1 MRNLFKL
8 KKENEK
14 IKDTIIRNTK
24 KLFEHEEEYCKPVSR
39 GNFWNSNYIEY
50 EMMIEIKTYQS
61 DNIFGKLK
69 PSWKILYYKCSLKIW
84 KKWKIQLTIA
94 INLISS
100 KDINEERVMHS
111 KSDYGFW

>member
-39 GNFWNSNYIEY
+39 GKFLE
-50 EMMIEIKTYQS
+50 QQ
-61 DNIFGKLK
+61 
-69 PSWKILYYKCSLKIW
+69 LY
-84 KKWKIQLTIA
+84 
-94 INLISS
+94 
-100 KDINEERVMHS
+100 
-111 KSDYGFW
+111 